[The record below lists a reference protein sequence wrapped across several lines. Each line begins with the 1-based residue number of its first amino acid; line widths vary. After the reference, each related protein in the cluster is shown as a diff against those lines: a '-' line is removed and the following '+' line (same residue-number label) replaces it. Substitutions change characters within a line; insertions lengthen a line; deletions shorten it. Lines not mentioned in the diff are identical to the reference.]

1 MSNELEEWSYT
12 MEKFQLTKEGVAKLE
27 AEYRHLLDVE
37 RPAITKELVEAR
49 ALGDLSEN
57 ADYDAAREGQARIES
72 RIKEIEAILGNYEL
86 INEKISTKSVQVG
99 SFVTINMI
107 DYDEEEKYEIVGV
120 IEANP
125 MENKI
130 SNEAPLAKAILGH
143 KIGDV
148 VEVEVAKPYRVK
160 IVAIEK
166 N

>member
-1 MSNELEEWSYT
+1 

-72 RIKEIEAILGNYEL
+72 RIKEIEVILSNYEL
-86 INEKISTKSVQVG
+86 IKEKGSTKTVQVG
-99 SFVTINMI
+99 SFVTVKMI
-107 DYDEEEKYEIVGV
+107 DFDEEEKYEIVGV

-125 MENKI
+125 LENKI

-143 KIGDV
+143 KIGDI
-148 VEVEVAKPYRVK
+148 VEVEVAKPYKVE
-160 IVAIEK
+160 ILAIEK

>member
-1 MSNELEEWSYT
+1 

-86 INEKISTKSVQVG
+86 IKEKVSTKTVQVG
-99 SFVTINMI
+99 ACVVLKMI
-107 DYDEEEKYEIVGV
+107 DFDEEEKYEIVGV

-125 MENKI
+125 LENKI
-130 SNEAPLAKAILGH
+130 SSEAPLAKAVLGH

-148 VEVEVAKPYRVK
+148 VEVDVARPYKVE

>member
-1 MSNELEEWSYT
+1 

-57 ADYDAAREGQARIES
+57 ADYDAAREGQARIEA
-72 RIKEIEAILGNYEL
+72 RIKEIEVILDNYEL
-86 INEKISTKSVQVG
+86 INEKGSTKIVQVG
-99 SFVTINMI
+99 SCVTVRLI
-107 DYDEEEKYEIVGV
+107 DFDEEETYEIVGV

-143 KIGDV
+143 KIGET
-148 VEVEVAKPYRVK
+148 VEVEVAKPYKVE
-160 IVAIEK
+160 ILSIEK

>member
-1 MSNELEEWSYT
+1 
-12 MEKFQLTKEGVAKLE
+12 MEKFQLTKEGVSKLE

-37 RPAITKELVEAR
+37 RPNVTKELVEAR

-72 RIKEIEAILGNYEL
+72 RIKEIEAILSNYEL
-86 INEKISTKSVQVG
+86 IKEKVSTKVVQVG
-99 SFVTINMI
+99 CCVTIKMI
-107 DYDEEEKYEIVGV
+107 DFDEEEKYEIVGV

-125 MENKI
+125 LENKI

-143 KIGDV
+143 KIGEV
-148 VEVEVAKPYRVK
+148 VEVEVAKPYKVE

>member
-1 MSNELEEWSYT
+1 
-12 MEKFQLTKEGVAKLE
+12 MEKFQLTKEGVSKLE

-57 ADYDAAREGQARIES
+57 ADYDAAREGQARIEG

-86 INEKISTKSVQVG
+86 ISDRVSTKTVQVG
-99 SFVTINMI
+99 SHVTIKMI
-107 DYDEEEKYEIVGV
+107 DFDEEEKYEIVGV

-125 MENKI
+125 LENKI
-130 SNEAPLAKAILGH
+130 SSEAPLAKAVLGH

-148 VEVEVAKPYRVK
+148 VEVEVARPYKVE

>member
-1 MSNELEEWSYT
+1 

-27 AEYRHLLDVE
+27 AEYRYLLDVE
-37 RPAITKELVEAR
+37 RPAVTKELVEAR

-72 RIKEIEAILGNYEL
+72 RIKEIEVILSNYEL
-86 INEKISTKSVQVG
+86 INEKISTKVVQIG
-99 SFVTINMI
+99 SSVTIKML
-107 DYDEEEKYEIVGV
+107 DFDEEEKYEIVGV

-125 MENKI
+125 LENKI

-143 KIGDV
+143 KVGEV
-148 VEVEVAKPYRVK
+148 VEVEVAKPYKVE
-160 IVAIEK
+160 IVSIDK

>member
-1 MSNELEEWSYT
+1 

-72 RIKEIEAILGNYEL
+72 RIKEIEAILSNYEL
-86 INEKISTKSVQVG
+86 IKEKGSTKTVQVG
-99 SFVTINMI
+99 SCVTIKML
-107 DYDEEEKYEIVGV
+107 DFDEEEKYEIVGV

-125 MENKI
+125 LENKI

-143 KIGDV
+143 KIGEV
-148 VEVEVAKPYRVK
+148 VEVEVAKPYKVE

>member
-1 MSNELEEWSYT
+1 
-12 MEKFQLTKEGVAKLE
+12 MEKFQLTKDGVAKLE

-37 RPAITKELVEAR
+37 RPAVTKELVEAR

-72 RIKEIEAILGNYEL
+72 RIKEIEVILSNYEL
-86 INEKISTKSVQVG
+86 INEKVSTKVVQIG
-99 SFVTINMI
+99 SSVTIKMI
-107 DYDEEEKYEIVGV
+107 DFDEEEKYEIVGV

-125 MENKI
+125 LENKI

-143 KIGDV
+143 KIGEV
-148 VEVEVAKPYRVK
+148 VEVEVAKPYKVE
-160 IVAIEK
+160 IVAIDK

>member
-1 MSNELEEWSYT
+1 
-12 MEKFQLTKEGVAKLE
+12 MEKFQLTKEGVSKLE

-72 RIKEIEAILGNYEL
+72 RIKEIEAILNNYEL
-86 INEKISTKSVQVG
+86 ISDKVSTKVIQVG
-99 SFVTINMI
+99 SCVTIKMI
-107 DYDEEEKYEIVGV
+107 DFDETEKYEIVGA
-120 IEANP
+120 IEADP
-125 MENKI
+125 IANKI
-130 SNEAPLAKAILGH
+130 SNESPLAKAIIGH

-148 VEVEVAKPYRVK
+148 VEVEVAKPYKVE
-160 IVAIEK
+160 ILAIEK

>member
-1 MSNELEEWSYT
+1 
-12 MEKFQLTKEGVAKLE
+12 MEKFQLTKEGVSKLE

-72 RIKEIEAILGNYEL
+72 RIKEIEAILSNYEL
-86 INEKISTKSVQVG
+86 IKEKGSTKIVQIG
-99 SFVTINMI
+99 CCVTVKMI
-107 DYDEEEKYEIVGV
+107 DFDEEEKYEIVGV

-125 MENKI
+125 LENKI

-143 KIGDV
+143 KIGEV
-148 VEVEVAKPYRVK
+148 VEVEVARPYKVE

>member
-1 MSNELEEWSYT
+1 

-72 RIKEIEAILGNYEL
+72 RIKEIEAILNNYEL
-86 INEKISTKSVQVG
+86 IKEKGSTKTVQVG
-99 SFVTINMI
+99 SFVTVKMI
-107 DYDEEEKYEIVGV
+107 DFDEEEKYEIVGV

-125 MENKI
+125 LENKI

-143 KIGDV
+143 KIGEV
-148 VEVEVAKPYRVK
+148 VEVEVAKPYKVE

>member
-1 MSNELEEWSYT
+1 

-72 RIKEIEAILGNYEL
+72 RIKEIEAILSNYEL
-86 INEKISTKSVQVG
+86 IKEKSSTKTVQIG
-99 SFVTINMI
+99 ACVTIKML
-107 DYDEEEKYEIVGV
+107 DFDEEEKYEIVGV

-125 MENKI
+125 LENKI

-148 VEVEVAKPYRVK
+148 VEVEVAKPYKVE